1 MAFTR
6 GRLFET
12 KMKTRKNVS
21 LKVALMMLVLL
32 FSFMTSTAQTK
43 KNNMVFDVVEVMPQ
57 FPGGQIAMLKY
68 IMENIKYPKQIM
80 EEGIQGRVT
89 VSFIV
94 EKDGRV
100 SNVRLLRSVQ
110 SALDKEAIRVVKSM
124 PKWTPGKQNGKPVR
138 VRFNLPVMF
147 KLN

>member
-1 MAFTR
+1 
-6 GRLFET
+6 
-12 KMKTRKNVS
+12 MKTRKNVS

-43 KNNMVFDVVEVMPQ
+43 KNNMVFDIVEVMPQ
-57 FPGGQIAMLKY
+57 YPGGQIAMLKY
-68 IMENIKYPKQIM
+68 LMENIKYPKQIM

-110 SALDKEAIRVVKSM
+110 PSLDKEAIRVVKSM

-138 VRFNLPVMF
+138 VRFNLPIMF

>member
-1 MAFTR
+1 
-6 GRLFET
+6 
-12 KMKTRKNVS
+12 MKTRKNVS

-57 FPGGQIAMLKY
+57 YPGGQIAMLKY
-68 IMENIKYPKQIM
+68 IMENMKYPKQAM
-80 EEGIQGRVT
+80 KEGIQGRVA
-89 VSFIV
+89 VRFIV
-94 EKDGRV
+94 EKDGSISDV
-100 SNVRLLRSVQ
+100 KPILSVHPLLN
-110 SALDKEAIRVVKSM
+110 KEAVRVVKSM

-138 VRFNLPVMF
+138 VRFNLPIMF

>member
-1 MAFTR
+1 
-6 GRLFET
+6 
-12 KMKTRKNVS
+12 MKTRKNVS

-43 KNNMVFDVVEVMPQ
+43 KNDMVFDVVEVMPQ
-57 FPGGQIAMLKY
+57 FPGGQIAMLQY
-68 IMENIKYPKQIM
+68 IMENMKYPKQAM
-80 EEGIQGRVT
+80 KEGIQGRVA

-94 EKDGRV
+94 EKDGSISDV
-100 SNVRLLRSVQ
+100 KPILSVHPLLN
-110 SALDKEAIRVVKSM
+110 KEAVRVVKSM

-147 KLN
+147 KL

>member
-1 MAFTR
+1 
-6 GRLFET
+6 
-12 KMKTRKNVS
+12 MKTRKNVS

-43 KNNMVFDVVEVMPQ
+43 KNDMVFDVVEVMPQ

-68 IMENIKYPKQIM
+68 IMENMKYPEQAMK
-80 EEGIQGRVT
+80 EGIQGRVA

-100 SNVRLLRSVQ
+100 SNVRLLHSVQ

>member
-1 MAFTR
+1 
-6 GRLFET
+6 
-12 KMKTRKNVS
+12 MKTRKNVS

-57 FPGGQIAMLKY
+57 FPGGQIAMMKY
-68 IMENIKYPKQIM
+68 IMENIKYPKQAM
-80 EEGIQGRVT
+80 KERIQGRVT
-89 VSFIV
+89 VRFIV
-94 EKDGRV
+94 EKDGSISDV
-100 SNVRLLRSVQ
+100 KPILSVHPLLN
-110 SALDKEAIRVVKSM
+110 KEAVRVVESM

>member
-1 MAFTR
+1 
-6 GRLFET
+6 
-12 KMKTRKNVS
+12 MKTRKNVS

-32 FSFMTSTAQTK
+32 FSFTTSTAQTK
-43 KNNMVFDVVEVMPQ
+43 KNNMVYDVVEVMPQ

-110 SALDKEAIRVVKSM
+110 PSLDKEAIRVVKSM

>member
-1 MAFTR
+1 
-6 GRLFET
+6 
-12 KMKTRKNVS
+12 MKTRKNVS

-43 KNNMVFDVVEVMPQ
+43 KNNMAYDVVEVMPQ
-57 FPGGQIAMLKY
+57 YPGGQIAMMKY
-68 IMENIKYPKQIM
+68 IMENIKYPKQAM
-80 EEGIQGRVT
+80 KEGIQGRVT

-124 PKWTPGKQNGKPVR
+124 PKWSPGKQNGKPVR

-147 KLN
+147 KLK

>member
-1 MAFTR
+1 
-6 GRLFET
+6 
-12 KMKTRKNVS
+12 MKTRKNVS

-43 KNNMVFDVVEVMPQ
+43 KNDMVFDVVEVMPQ
-57 FPGGQIAMLKY
+57 YPGGQIAMMKY
-68 IMENIKYPKQIM
+68 IMENIKYPKQAM
-80 EEGIQGRVT
+80 KERIQGRVT
-89 VSFIV
+89 VRFIV
-94 EKDGRV
+94 EKDGSISDV
-100 SNVRLLRSVQ
+100 KPILSVHPLLN
-110 SALDKEAIRVVKSM
+110 KEAVRVVESM

>member
-1 MAFTR
+1 
-6 GRLFET
+6 
-12 KMKTRKNVS
+12 MKTRKNVS

-43 KNNMVFDVVEVMPQ
+43 KNDMVFDVVEVMPQ

-68 IMENIKYPKQIM
+68 IMENMKYPEQAMK
-80 EEGIQGRVT
+80 EGIQGRVA
-89 VSFIV
+89 VRFIV
-94 EKDGRV
+94 EKDGSISDV
-100 SNVRLLRSVQ
+100 KPILSVHPLLN
-110 SALDKEAIRVVKSM
+110 KEAVRVVRSM

>member
-1 MAFTR
+1 
-6 GRLFET
+6 
-12 KMKTRKNVS
+12 MKTRKNVS
-21 LKVALMMLVLL
+21 LKVPLMMLVLL

-43 KNNMVFDVVEVMPQ
+43 KNNMVYDVVEVMPQ
-57 FPGGQIAMLKY
+57 FPGGQTAMLKY

-110 SALDKEAIRVVKSM
+110 PLLDKEAVRVVKSM
-124 PKWTPGKQNGKPVR
+124 PKWSPGKQKGKPVR